1 MATST
6 TIAPAGAP
14 EGFVTAPWG
23 WDLDGI
29 SPDGRHL
36 AVSILFGSCDHFD
49 GWQVDESDSAVTITP
64 LLWVL
69 AEPVGCDGVGLTD
82 ALQVDLE
89 APLDDRDLV
98 GCRRTDCRSIM
109 LDSPPRAPGEVVVI
123 GDSVVVST
131 WRSIDILSVDADP
144 VVTIDELDFGARPLA
159 SDGRLIRN
167 DGRDVIA
174 VDPATGAEAWRTPGH
189 LSETTD
195 DTVFV
200 CRGVDSDGLAAVDP
214 VTGVDRWSTDLPCGP
229 LVAHAETAT
238 VIGADP
244 DVDGGNR
251 LLVVDTA
258 TGSVLVDRPIDDG
271 LDDRVTGFERP
282 VGLGETTV
290 VGGFQADLVTIS
302 ADGTEVARHDVAFG
316 RILGTVDGLV
326 VIADERVL
334 RGVEPLSGT
343 VAWER
348 EFPAFP
354 PIVVDGGGLW
364 LIDGPAATA
373 ARLDPATGSNL

>member
-1 MATST
+1 
-6 TIAPAGAP
+6 
-14 EGFVTAPWG
+14 
-23 WDLDGI
+23 
-29 SPDGRHL
+29 
-36 AVSILFGSCDHFD
+36 
-49 GWQVDESDSAVTITP
+49 
-64 LLWVL
+64 
-69 AEPVGCDGVGLTD
+69 
-82 ALQVDLE
+82 
-89 APLDDRDLV
+89 
-98 GCRRTDCRSIM
+98 
-109 LDSPPRAPGEVVVI
+109 
-123 GDSVVVST
+123 
-131 WRSIDILSVDADP
+131 
-144 VVTIDELDFGARPLA
+144 
-159 SDGRLIRN
+159 
-167 DGRDVIA
+167 
-174 VDPATGAEAWRTPGH
+174 
-189 LSETTD
+189 
-195 DTVFV
+195 V

-214 VTGVDRWSTDLPCGP
+214 VTGIDRWSTDLPCGP

-302 ADGTEVARHDVAFG
+302 ADGSEVARHDVAFG
-316 RILGTVDGLV
+316 RILGVVDSLV

-334 RGVEPLSGT
+334 RGVEPLSGA
-343 VAWER
+343 VVWER

-364 LIDGPAATA
+364 LVDGPAATA
-373 ARLDPATGSNL
+373 ARLDPATGSNLWTADVGLTRGFDVAAADGVAYVVTTQALIALDVGTGDVLWSRHRPRPL